1 MGKYQWKVGTLYE
14 SRQEFKDTVAAYA
27 VNTAR
32 NIKFKKCDLVR
43 VRAVCQ
49 KGCPFWLYAH
59 RVGEES
65 TWQLRSMN
73 LQHTCMQT
81 HRVGIM
87 HSKWLGSQFKKKV
100 ESNPKIKVKE
110 LVAKAHKKWNL
121 TVTKAMAAKTKQEA
135 LSQIQG
141 TFREQY
147 KRINDYC
154 HELLRTNPGSTV
166 ILKEVIHPVNGPE
179 LWERTQYDDV
189 IPPPYRR
196 PSHRPAKKRKR
207 GAADEDNRSQTHLS
221 RRGEVQR
228 CSNCGGV
235 GHKKSG
241 CSQPK
246 KRAQSS
252 TKRAKKNAPKLA
264 PGQTAWGERKRNTTP
279 SPTNLPASHTRKTP
293 TRPKKHEARPTT
305 EAPQPKKASTKPRK
319 HPLSPTSWPRPRT
332 RLHLLQPPPATNS
345 LLASHL

>member
-166 ILKEVIHPVNGPE
+166 ILKVIRSPDFAQERQNAELMNYCVFQRMYILSIAYAVVEAETKDSWVWFLRHLSDDLGPHNLAKCTFMSDQQKGLLPAFEEVIPGV
-179 LWERTQYDDV
+179 
-189 IPPPYRR
+189 
-196 PSHRPAKKRKR
+196 
-207 GAADEDNRSQTHLS
+207 DNRFCVRHLY
-221 RRGEVQR
+221 
-228 CSNCGGV
+228 SNF
-235 GHKKSG
+235 KKKFPG
-241 CSQPK
+241 LELKNKMWKC
-246 KRAQSS
+246 
-252 TKRAKKNAPKLA
+252 AK
-264 PGQTAWGERKRNTTP
+264 
-279 SPTNLPASHTRKTP
+279 ASH
-293 TRPKKHEARPTT
+293 
-305 EAPQPKKASTKPRK
+305 
-319 HPLSPTSWPRPRT
+319 
-332 RLHLLQPPPATNS
+332 
-345 LLASHL
+345 